1 MIRMIARRCGGLA
14 HAAVL
19 GALAVLLTIYAGTK
33 RPAVTW
39 DNVLADAGSA
49 IDTNDLRNVT
59 FAWTYPEYIPAA
71 SAVSI
76 YALPKSAADTNDM
89 FLVATT
95 RADGSPLSVQMPTDA
110 TNYLFWAECSYMPPT
125 PVRTNGVY
133 HLDAIK
139 IDDTIRLVPLGVTIE
154 DNGRRISPP
163 EGTETP

>member
-14 HAAVL
+14 NAAVL
-19 GALAVLLTIYAGTK
+19 GALAVLLTIYAGSK

-39 DNVLADAGSA
+39 DSVLADAGSA
-49 IDTNDLRNVT
+49 IDVT
-59 FAWTYPEYIPAA
+59 FAWTYPVYIPAA

-110 TNYLFWAECSYMPPT
+110 TNYLFWAECSYMPTT
-125 PVRTNGVY
+125 PFRTNVVY